1 MARIS
6 TQWRKAGRLLIDRM
20 GHWRFQ
26 VAAMLHLPGTYKRYW
41 DSRAREIDA
50 AWGQARDDFPVLAE
64 IIRKIAPRSLLDIG
78 CGSGRLFPLYL
89 QLQVE
94 EIVGQDIS
102 GEALQIAGEH
112 CSSPQITLTGCPLLQ
127 LAYPA
132 GYFDLIV
139 SNRVLQH
146 IPGSRIHK
154 VVGKLAELGKSVYLN
169 EAIKDDPLGE
179 TFYLF
184 KHDYQQLFGACGL
197 TAMQQGTIGAQ
208 HWSVFGAARPLPG
221 S

>member
-1 MARIS
+1 MRR
-6 TQWRKAGRLLIDRM
+6 WGFKLG
-20 GHWRFQ
+20 
-26 VAAMLHLPGTYKRYW
+26 AALHLPGIREKYW
-41 DSRAREIDA
+41 NSRAREIDA
-50 AWGQARDDFPVLAE
+50 AWGQAQDDFPVLAE

-94 EIVGQDIS
+94 IIVGQDIS
-102 GEALQIAGEH
+102 GAALQIAKERY
-112 CSSPQITLTGCPLLQ
+112 SSPHITLTDCPLLQ

-146 IPGSRIHK
+146 IPGSQIHQ
-154 VVGKLAELGKSVYLN
+154 VIGKLAELGKFVYLN
-169 EAIKDDPLGE
+169 ETVKDDPLDE

-184 KHDYQQLFGACGL
+184 KHDYRQLFGEHGL
-197 TAMQQGTIGAQ
+197 LQIQQGTIGAQ
-208 HWSVFGAARPLPG
+208 HWSVFGSARPVPG